1 MTARALSGGYTLLEM
16 LMVLFIVGLTLGTLL
31 SLGLGSAGQTQQ
43 QRIGELEQELR
54 MNTQTSVLT
63 GRSYGLDFYR
73 QEAGHLCWR
82 WLQMEG
88 GKWQLLQDSPGSK
101 EPEQDN
107 KCFLDSDWSL
117 RIEGLPSNPEQDGEP
132 VVPAG
137 LRVEVLLYP
146 SRETTAF
153 ELVLTDRAGN
163 AERLQLDL
171 MGRTGLNE
179 ADKAPL

>member
-1 MTARALSGGYTLLEM
+1 MTARALPGGYTLLEM
-16 LMVLFIVGLTLGTLL
+16 LMVLFIVGLALGTLL
-31 SLGLGSAGQTQQ
+31 SIGLGSAGQTQQ
-43 QRIGELEQELR
+43 QRLEELEQGLR
-54 MNTQTSVLT
+54 LHTQTSVLT
-63 GRSYGLDFYR
+63 GRSYGLDFYQ

-88 GKWQLLQDSPGSK
+88 GKWQPLQGSPDSK

-117 RIEGLPSNPEQDGEP
+117 RIEGLPFNPEQSSEP
-132 VVPAG
+132 TVPAG
-137 LRVEVLLYP
+137 RRVEVLLYP

-153 ELVLTDRAGN
+153 ELELTDSAGN

>member
-1 MTARALSGGYTLLEM
+1 MT
-16 LMVLFIVGLTLGTLL
+16 
-31 SLGLGSAGQTQQ
+31 
-43 QRIGELEQELR
+43 
-54 MNTQTSVLT
+54 TQTSVLT

-107 KCFLDSDWSL
+107 KCFLYSDWNL
-117 RIEGLPSNPEQDGEP
+117 RIEGLPFSPEQGGEP
-132 VVPAG
+132 AATAG
-137 LRVEVLLYP
+137 PRAEVLLYP

-153 ELVLTDRAGN
+153 ELLLTDSAGN
-163 AERLQLDL
+163 VDRLQLDL